1 MSLRFLSRDSQWV
14 RGQNQIMHRSIRKF
28 IVAAPRPPPGNP
40 RIFHRRPC
48 PGGGKFEPYL
58 DGVGNLT
65 HGMHVF

>member
-14 RGQNQIMHRSIRKF
+14 RSQNQLMHRSIRPP
-28 IVAAPRPPPGNP
+28 IPPPGNP

-65 HGMHVF
+65 HEMHVF